1 MLVGPNQ
8 WVARCQKMAS
18 KPLPLSKAKTAALQQ
33 ALHGLYHYSVAD
45 PVVYLNNL
53 TIRSLRKRAS
63 TEGEAAERGEG

>member
-8 WVARCQKMAS
+8 WVARSGKMAS

-33 ALHGLYHYSVAD
+33 LQGLYHYSVTD
-45 PVVYLNNL
+45 PVTYLNNV

-63 TEGEAAERGEG
+63 SEGE